1 MIYILLIYLYSY
13 LCIFDFD
20 FLMFYCSI
28 RRRHTRC
35 ALVTGVQTCSLPIL
49 KLLRLMPISHGQP
62 RCMTM
67 RYRHQAQQLH
77 SVIPPALGRAMLHN
91 VLAIAGALVLAVV
104 ALLAGLAAGTL
115 PAHAQAARKR
125 VV

>member
-1 MIYILLIYLYSY
+1 MNPAEPAGPPRGGRS
-13 LCIFDFD
+13 D
-20 FLMFYCSI
+20 
-28 RRRHTRC
+28 RT
-35 ALVTGVQTCSLPIL
+35 TG
-49 KLLRLMPISHGQP
+49 RQP
-62 RCMTM
+62 RGMTM

-115 PAHAQAARKR
+115 PAPAQAQAPRSEEHTSELQSLMRNSYAVFCLKKTTT
-125 VV
+125 